1 MRHSC
6 FQLPQGSDRVIALG
20 NAGGLEWSASQGIV
34 SGLARD
40 VYEDTGYSIK
50 CLQTDAAINPGNSGG
65 PLINNQGQ
73 VVGVNSAKI
82 AAEGYEGLG
91 FSIPISEAKPIVD
104 DLLKYGKVKGRVM
117 LGITGTE
124 VTTPGYEGFMI
135 NSINDDSVLQGTNA
149 QAGDIITHVNGTRVT
164 SYTAMRTEL
173 TKYNVGDTITLT
185 LMRVESRTGQTV
197 SFNVECV
204 LAES

>member
-1 MRHSC
+1 M
-6 FQLPQGSDRVIALG
+6 
-20 NAGGLEWSASQGIV
+20 
-34 SGLARD
+34 
-40 VYEDTGYSIK
+40 
-50 CLQTDAAINPGNSGG
+50 
-65 PLINNQGQ
+65 
-73 VVGVNSAKI
+73 NSAKI

-149 QAGDIITHVNGTRVT
+149 QAGDIITHVNGTRVS